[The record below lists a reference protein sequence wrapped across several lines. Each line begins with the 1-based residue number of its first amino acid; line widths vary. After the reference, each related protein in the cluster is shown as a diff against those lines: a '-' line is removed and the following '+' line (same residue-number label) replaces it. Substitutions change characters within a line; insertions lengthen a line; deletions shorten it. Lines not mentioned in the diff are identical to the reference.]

1 MKKND
6 FLEKAI
12 VKQFVEWMS
21 AHLDS
26 EMFRHRY
33 ANRRRGNDWGGDSLS
48 GAFAGYHWPH
58 RGITRLG
65 VPAGTS
71 FESNAAALDALRRDL
86 QAALSPTPDDAA
98 ALAATCD
105 VMRWGGVSN
114 GNVSWLDA
122 NVDGLAKMLIEVRD
136 ALDAGDTG
144 HPTLVEAGLR
154 FNAGMTKVYSLIC
167 QDFIIYDSRVA
178 AALGWAVVK
187 FCRAQSLASV
197 PAELAFAWAPAKEAP
212 GANSP
217 KLRNPATDGYV
228 FPRLGSGTAHAQANL
243 LASWLLADVLDHPN
257 AARSRFA
264 LVEDRANRLRA
275 LEAALFMVGYD
286 LGEMEAAVPVG
297 AVATVEDDEEW
308 IKCCTLARGS
318 EFEYKVDREGIAIRR
333 AAIDREGNA
342 IRRAPLR
349 FSDETIN
356 GTLNWLF
363 ERFAAGPFPL
373 ANGADAVPAG
383 LAEDG
388 LGVAYHAVTGGGNA
402 PDTSKLAA
410 VLVDLSV
417 IDRVRVPGRAGTYL
431 CFSANALDLVSRL
444 GRFDFRKFIDE
455 YGDDDEA

>member
-6 FLEKAI
+6 FLGKNI

-21 AHLDS
+21 ARLDS
-26 EMFRHRY
+26 ETFRHGYVTRK
-33 ANRRRGNDWGGDSLS
+33 RRREWACDDLH
-48 GAFAGYHWPH
+48 GAFTGYDWPH
-58 RGITRLG
+58 RGVKRLG

-71 FESNAAALDALRRDL
+71 FESSAAALDALRRDL
-86 QAALSPTPDDAA
+86 QVALSPTPDDAA
-98 ALAATCD
+98 ALAAACD

-114 GNVSWLDA
+114 GNVSWLEA
-122 NVDGLAKMLIEVRD
+122 NADGLAKMLIEVRD

-144 HPTLVEAGLR
+144 HPTLVKAGLR

-167 QDFIIYDSRVA
+167 KDFIIYDSRVA

-187 FCRAQSLASV
+187 FCRERSLATV
-197 PAELAFAWAPAKEAP
+197 PAELAFAWAPAKEAA

-228 FPRLGSGTAHAQANL
+228 FPGLGGGTAHAQANL
-243 LASWLLADVLDHPN
+243 LASWLLAAVLDHPN
-257 AARSRFA
+257 VARSRFA

-286 LGEMEAAVPVG
+286 LGGTGAAVPVG

-308 IKCCTLARGS
+308 INCCTLAQGS
-318 EFEYKVDREGIAIRR
+318 EFKYKVDREGIAIRR
-333 AAIDREGNA
+333 TAIDRDGNA

-349 FSDETIN
+349 FSDETID
-356 GTLNWLF
+356 GTLNWLY
-363 ERFAAGPFPL
+363 ERFGASRFPL
-373 ANGADAVPAG
+373 ANSADAVPAG

-410 VLVDLSV
+410 ALVDMSV
-417 IDRVRVPGRAGTYL
+417 ISRVRVAGRAGTQL